1 MILCTGGNNAIY
13 KISGI
18 SFEYDAIFDDPYA
31 ISIREA
37 YIRELPIP
45 YAKITLIHYQALSK
59 KNIVWKIDVNNF
71 SVQSL

>member
-1 MILCTGGNNAIY
+1 MGGNNAIY

-45 YAKITLIHYQALSK
+45 NAKITLIHYQALSK